1 MGAGLGRKGGAVRW
15 NKAGQV
21 VTGWLFTLPAA
32 GAVGALSAFLVMSGP
47 LGILADLILVVAV
60 SIAIFQISRR
70 NRINHSN
77 VLSEVE
83 GASEV
88 VASPRQVRKAAAD
101 QAKKDAKQAAKKP
114 AKKST
119 SKAKGG
125 K

>member
-1 MGAGLGRKGGAVRW
+1 MA
-15 NKAGQV
+15 
-21 VTGWLFTLPAA
+21 
-32 GAVGALSAFLVMSGP
+32 GP
-47 LGILADLILVVAV
+47 LGILADLVLVVSV

-88 VASPRQVRKAAAD
+88 VASARQVRKAAAD